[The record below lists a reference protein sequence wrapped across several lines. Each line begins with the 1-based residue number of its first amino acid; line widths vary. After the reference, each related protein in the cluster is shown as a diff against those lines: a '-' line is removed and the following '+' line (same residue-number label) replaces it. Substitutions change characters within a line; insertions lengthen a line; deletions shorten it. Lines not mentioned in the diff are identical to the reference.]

1 MPDHATLTIDI
12 SGYWHSGTGRGS
24 GSHLDALVDT
34 AYDGLPYLSG
44 RHLKGLLRD
53 AVYKA
58 EEWGQLDAF
67 KADHPDAKLTELLF
81 GKRYENPETRIPRDE
96 TTQGY
101 LRIGDGLLPTDLRRW
116 LAHRDQDAWR
126 PFLHRELSCTAING
140 STGVAKS
147 RSLRS
152 IQVTVP
158 LRLEADIGSMPRLD
172 GNPEED
178 ALLADQWP
186 AILAHCLPLIRAV
199 GAQRARGLGRARL
212 QLHGGVSG

>member
-58 EEWGQLDAF
+58 EGWGQLDAF
-67 KADHPDAKLTELLF
+67 NADHPDANLTDLLF
-81 GKRYENPETRIPRDE
+81 GKRYENLETRIPRDE

-101 LRIGDGLLPTDLRRW
+101 LRIGDGLLPTNLRRW

-126 PFLHRELSCTAING
+126 PFLYRELSSTAING

-158 LRLEADIGSMPRLD
+158 LRLEADIRSMPRLD
-172 GNPEED
+172 DNPEED

-186 AILAHCLPLIRAV
+186 TILAHCLPLIRAV